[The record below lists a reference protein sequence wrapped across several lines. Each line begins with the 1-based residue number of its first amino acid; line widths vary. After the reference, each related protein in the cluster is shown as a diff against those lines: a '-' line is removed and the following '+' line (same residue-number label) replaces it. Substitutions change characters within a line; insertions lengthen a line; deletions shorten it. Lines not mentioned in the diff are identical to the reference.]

1 MKSQKKH
8 VQGGRAAD
16 NAAVHCSA
24 LRRWARRGRSRG
36 GKGTV
41 QLPYDLKLNSGP
53 IKKAKKRGDSKKKML
68 RKQQAAEK
76 GENWSERKA
85 VHVAKMSKKIEATK
99 KAKKT
104 WQ

>member
-1 MKSQKKH
+1 MGKAGKIK
-8 VQGGRAAD
+8 
-16 NAAVHCSA
+16 
-24 LRRWARRGRSRG
+24 G

-68 RKQQAAEK
+68 RKQQAADK

-85 VHVAKMSKKIEATK
+85 VHVAKMSKKIDATK
-99 KAKKT
+99 KAKKS